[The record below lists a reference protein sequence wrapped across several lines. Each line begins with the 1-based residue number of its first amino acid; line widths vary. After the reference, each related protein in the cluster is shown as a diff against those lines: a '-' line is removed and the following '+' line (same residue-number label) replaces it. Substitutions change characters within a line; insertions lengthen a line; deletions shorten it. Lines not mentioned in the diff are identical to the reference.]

1 MICSSTIHIYSVLLL
16 ELDGSSLLELLDIRI
31 VVNLSTNRELI
42 ILGMFLLQLIDIVVV
57 VVLAVVD

>member
-1 MICSSTIHIYSVLLL
+1 MIYSSTIHIYSVLLL
-16 ELDGSSLLELLDIRI
+16 ELDASSLLELLDIRI

-42 ILGMFLLQLIDIVVV
+42 ILGMFLLQLIDIAVV